1 MKYRSFHA
9 QVTFLQVS
17 TRNHFLKFTNLYIPR
32 KNNTENTK
40 QKQWF
45 GNFVKMRTSTKY
57 KYKGGMFVLPKKKI
71 QIRKTND

>member
-32 KNNTENTK
+32 KNDTENTK
-40 QKQWF
+40 KKPWF

-57 KYKGGMFVLPKKKI
+57 KYKRRNVCYKKKF